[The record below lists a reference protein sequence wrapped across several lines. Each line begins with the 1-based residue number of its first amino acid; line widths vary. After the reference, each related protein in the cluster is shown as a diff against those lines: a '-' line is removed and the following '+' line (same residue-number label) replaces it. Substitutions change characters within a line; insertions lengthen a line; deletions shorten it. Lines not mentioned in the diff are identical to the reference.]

1 MRHMSRTKD
10 CCPVVT
16 CIFHWEQ
23 NWPFSELGLT
33 DFALTLCYVLMQ
45 LCLFNVFTPAVYLC
59 ELGHIIIYVAFIGIA
74 SRLEDMHSGMS
85 VLMMKNGIWGLNLW
99 LEGWGRQ
106 VHFGMSVDELN
117 KCKWMVF
124 WWEGSQATWHFF
136 TALTIS
142 AYQTECWESL
152 GHSLRKLAWLV
163 VILDVY
169 VDVASSTFST
179 SVRLLK
185 STV

>member
-74 SRLEDMHSGMS
+74 SRLEDMHSGMNVS
-85 VLMMKNGIWGLNLW
+85 LNDEEWNNYEVWIYDLKDEEDKCT
-99 LEGWGRQ
+99 LECQ
-106 VHFGMSVDELN
+106 
-117 KCKWMVF
+117 
-124 WWEGSQATWHFF
+124 
-136 TALTIS
+136 LTN
-142 AYQTECWESL
+142 
-152 GHSLRKLAWLV
+152 
-163 VILDVY
+163 
-169 VDVASSTFST
+169 
-179 SVRLLK
+179 
-185 STV
+185 